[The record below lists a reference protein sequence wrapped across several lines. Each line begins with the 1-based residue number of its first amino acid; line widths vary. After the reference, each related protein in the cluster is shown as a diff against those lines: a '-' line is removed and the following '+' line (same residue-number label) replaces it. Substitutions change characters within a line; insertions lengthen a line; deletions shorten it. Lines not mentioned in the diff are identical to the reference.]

1 MMEDNKKVSII
12 TPVYN
17 GQKYLPLTIESV
29 IGQSYTDWE
38 MIIIDDGSV
47 DDSLSI
53 AKAYAEKDSR
63 IRVISQANAGS
74 AAARNNGIEQA
85 QGRYI
90 ALLDADDLW
99 EKDFLSEQIALLNK
113 KDCVCVY
120 GSYIFID
127 EEGKPTGKVANP
139 PQHVTYDD
147 MCVMNHIGCLTG
159 LYDSKRHGK
168 IYLRR
173 ELGSLRD
180 DYAYWLDIVALEGE
194 AWGNQVPLARY
205 RVMSGSTTG
214 KKTKLIGVQYRFYR
228 KYLGLSVPRS
238 LRNLFV
244 WGVSGLKKFL

>member
-1 MMEDNKKVSII
+1 MTESNEKVSII

-17 GQKYLPLTIESV
+17 GEKYLPVTIESV

-38 MIIIDDGSV
+38 MIIVDDGSR
-47 DDSLSI
+47 DGSLAL
-53 AKAYAEKDSR
+53 AKSYAEKEPR
-63 IRVISQANAGS
+63 IRVISQENSGS
-74 AAARNNGIEQA
+74 AAARNNGIEKA
-85 QGRYI
+85 TGRYI

-99 EKDFLSEQIALLNK
+99 EKDFLKEQLELMHR

-127 EEGKPTGKVANP
+127 EEGHPTGKVANP
-139 PQHVTYDD
+139 PLHVTYED

-159 LYDSKRHGK
+159 LYDSSRYGK

-180 DYAYWLDIVALEGE
+180 DYAYWLDIVALEKE
-194 AWGNQVPLARY
+194 AWGNHVPLARY

-228 KYLGLSVPRS
+228 QYLKLSVPKA
-238 LRNLFV
+238 LRNLFI
-244 WGVSGLKKFL
+244 WGVSGLRKFL